1 MARAIQRHHAAV
13 NRIAINEPVWHSAPA
28 RIALVVV
35 SLWLGVFLVAP
46 VLTMVGG
53 FVQPSDVSR
62 VLARAST
69 WRLVWFSLWQ
79 SALSVAVT
87 LVVAAPVTWLIGLHH
102 FRGRRLLRAATTVG
116 FLLPSVVV
124 ATAFLAV
131 LPRSLHY
138 TMFAVVIAH
147 VYFNIA
153 VVVRVVGAR
162 LELLDAQLVNAAR
175 TLGASPIT
183 VWRTIVWPL
192 VRGATAAAAA
202 VIFLYCFT
210 SFAVIRVLGGPRR
223 STMESDI
230 ALRAFGIGDITA
242 ATVLAVVQLIIVV
255 GVIGMVRRLSGHEH
269 QLSRLNTLPPTA
281 VAHRQRLFAFSVA
294 TATTMFVLLPIA
306 ALLWRSVQV
315 GDTLSLAAWRTIFDT
330 SLAAS
335 IRASVRTALL
345 AGVLG
350 VTLALLTTLAV
361 VRLGAIGRLI
371 DMFSIVALAVSPV
384 TLGLGLVLT
393 FDIGWFDWRAKWWF
407 VAIAHTLVAFPLA
420 VRVLV
425 PAWRTIPIGLHQA
438 AAVLGAGELRRL
450 VDIDLRRMRPAIV
463 ASLGLVIAVSLG
475 EFGAASLMSR
485 SGGETMPV
493 VIARLLSRT
502 GDLVRAQAFVLAS
515 LLVVVCL
522 AALMLVES
530 ALGRSDHV
538 ARH

>member
-530 ALGRSDHV
+530 ALGGSDHV

>member
-350 VTLALLTTLAV
+350 VTLAVLTTLAV

>member
-1 MARAIQRHHAAV
+1 M
-13 NRIAINEPVWHSAPA
+13 NRVAMSQPVLHPTLGRVA
-28 RIALVVV
+28 ALVVA
-35 SLWLGVFLVAP
+35 LWLGAFLVMP
-46 VLTMVGG
+46 VFTMTVG
-53 FVQPSDVSR
+53 FVQPADFLR
-62 VLARAST
+62 VLTRSST
-69 WRLVWFSLWQ
+69 WQLVWFSLWQ

-87 LVVAAPVTWLIGLHH
+87 LVVAAPVTWLIGLHR
-102 FRGRRLLRAATTVG
+102 FRGRRLLRAVSTVG

-162 LELLDAQLVNAAR
+162 LELLDVQLMNAAR
-175 TLGASPIT
+175 ILGASPTT

-192 VRGATAAAAA
+192 IRGATAAAAA
-202 VIFLYCFT
+202 VIFLYCFS

-223 STMESDI
+223 STLESDI
-230 ALRAFGIGDITA
+230 ALRAFGIGDISA
-242 ATVLAVVQLIIVV
+242 ATVLALVQLVIVV
-255 GVIGMVRRLSGHEH
+255 GVIGVVRRLSGQEH
-269 QLSRLNTLPPTA
+269 DLSRA
-281 VAHRQRLFAFSVA
+281 VALPHTPVRRRQRLFAFGVA
-294 TATTMFVLLPIA
+294 TATATFVLLPIA

-315 GDTLSLAAWRTIFDT
+315 GDASSLAAWRTIFDT
-330 SLAAS
+330 SLTAS
-335 IRASVRTALL
+335 IRASARTALL
-345 AGVLG
+345 AGVFG
-350 VTLALLTTLAV
+350 VALAVLTTLAV

-371 DMFSIVALAVSPV
+371 DMLSIVALAVSPV

-393 FDIGWFDWRAKWWF
+393 FDVGWFDWRARWWF
-407 VAIAHTLVAFPLA
+407 VALAHTLVAFPLA

-425 PAWRTIPIGLHQA
+425 PAWRTTPIGLHQA

-463 ASLGLVIAVSLG
+463 ASLGLIVAVSLG

-485 SGGETMPV
+485 ADGETMPIA
-493 VIARLLSRT
+493 IARLLSRT

-515 LLVVVCL
+515 LLTVVCV
-522 AALMLVES
+522 AALVLVEF
-530 ALGRSDHV
+530 ALGKSDHV
-538 ARH
+538 ARR

>member
-1 MARAIQRHHAAV
+1 MGEPLSMGEPVSIS
-13 NRIAINEPVWHSAPA
+13 EPVWHPAPA
-28 RIALVVV
+28 RVALVVV

-53 FVQPSDVSR
+53 FVAPSDISR
-62 VLARAST
+62 VLALPST

-79 SALSVAVT
+79 SAISVAVT
-87 LVVAAPVTWLIGLHH
+87 LLVAAPVTWLIGLHR
-102 FRGRRLLRAATTVG
+102 FRGRRILRATTTVG

-147 VYFNIA
+147 AYFNIA

-162 LELLDAQLVNAAR
+162 LELLDIQLINAAR
-175 TLGASPIT
+175 TLGAPPIT

-192 VRGATAAAAA
+192 IRGAVAAAAA

-210 SFAVIRVLGGPRR
+210 SFAVVRVLGGPRR
-223 STMESDI
+223 STLESDI
-230 ALRAFGIGDITA
+230 ALRAFGIGDIPA
-242 ATVLAVVQLIIVV
+242 ATVLALVQLVIVV
-255 GVIGMVRRLSGHEH
+255 SVIGVVRQFSGRE
-269 QLSRLNTLPPTA
+269 QGLSRLAALPPTA
-281 VAHRQRLFAFSVA
+281 VAHRQRVFACCVAIA
-294 TATTMFVLLPIA
+294 TATFVLLPIA

-315 GDTLSLAAWRTIFDT
+315 GDTLSLAAWRTMYDS

-335 IRASVRTALL
+335 IWASARTALL

-350 VTLALLTTLAV
+350 VALAVLTTLAV

-384 TLGLGLVLT
+384 TLGLGLMLT

-407 VAIAHTLVAFPLA
+407 VALAHTLVAFPLA

-425 PAWRTIPIGLHQA
+425 PAWRTTPIGLHQA

-463 ASLGLVIAVSLG
+463 ASLGLIIAVSLG

-485 SGGETMPV
+485 AGGETMPV

-515 LLVVVCL
+515 LLVVVCI
-522 AALMLVES
+522 AALVLVES
-530 ALGRSDHV
+530 ALGRSDRV
-538 ARH
+538 ARR

>member
-1 MARAIQRHHAAV
+1 MS
-13 NRIAINEPVWHSAPA
+13 RIAINEPVWHPAPA

-53 FVQPSDVSR
+53 FVQPADVSR

-87 LVVAAPVTWLIGLHH
+87 LVVAAPVTWLIGLHR

-192 VRGATAAAAA
+192 IRGATAAAAA

-230 ALRAFGIGDITA
+230 ALRAFGIGDISA

-255 GVIGMVRRLSGHEH
+255 GVIGLVRRLSGQEH
-269 QLSRLNTLPPTA
+269 QLYRLNTLPPTA
-281 VAHRQRLFAFSVA
+281 VAHRQRLFAIGVA
-294 TATTMFVLLPIA
+294 TASTLFVLLPIA

-350 VTLALLTTLAV
+350 VTLAVLTTLAV

-393 FDIGWFDWRAKWWF
+393 FDVGWFDWRAKWWF

-538 ARH
+538 ARR